1 MTGLGLRR
9 RVGSESENEKERSV
23 GMHFSSVAILI
34 FSLLSMPF
42 FSESIKLFL
51 WFLCLLHLYLESE
64 AKKRVRVE
72 FRFGIGI
79 GREEDDDDKIF
90 FGNLGYFISLLLQ
103 GGCLWGHIIRHVVIC
118 LL

>member
-9 RVGSESENEKERSV
+9 RVGSESENENERSV

-51 WFLCLLHLYLESE
+51 WFLSLFHLYFGVGDEEKSESGVSVWDWDWE
-64 AKKRVRVE
+64 RR
-72 FRFGIGI
+72 R
-79 GREEDDDDKIF
+79 
-90 FGNLGYFISLLLQ
+90 
-103 GGCLWGHIIRHVVIC
+103 
-118 LL
+118 